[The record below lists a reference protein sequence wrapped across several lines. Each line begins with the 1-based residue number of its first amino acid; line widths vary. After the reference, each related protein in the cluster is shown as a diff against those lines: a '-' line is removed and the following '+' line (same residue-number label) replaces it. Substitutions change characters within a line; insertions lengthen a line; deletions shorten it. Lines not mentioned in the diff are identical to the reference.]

1 MIFYGQPN
9 MMVTTR
15 QTNKITNVIINKPL
29 FRFNDKGEYE
39 TNDEI
44 MIKRLSGRFDCL
56 NKVQVTEEKPKRNFD
71 EILEKLKAKEND
83 SENESNLVQVAEIKK
98 AEKTVENMDIKEIR
112 ELGKKLKI
120 TSFHNMN
127 IEKLKKKILEK
138 QIELSLKGKGG
149 V

>member
-15 QTNKITNVIINKPL
+15 QTNKISNVTINKPL
-29 FRFNDKGEYE
+29 FRFNEKGEYE
-39 TNDEI
+39 TEDEL

-56 NKVQVTEEKPKRNFD
+56 KKEPIEIKEEESID
-71 EILEKLKAKEND
+71 EILNNLKAKEN
-83 SENESNLVQVAEIKK
+83 ENEDESNLIEVAEIKQ
-98 AEKTVENMDIKEIR
+98 EERTVEHMDIAEIR
-112 ELGKKLKI
+112 ALGKKLKI